1 MIATESSFLPP
12 HSLFRPSNTSRER
25 QKAVET
31 SGFSSMTAM
40 DTQLDYTSVLD
51 LLLTNL
57 REQLLQAT
65 VFESF

>member
-1 MIATESSFLPP
+1 
-12 HSLFRPSNTSRER
+12 
-25 QKAVET
+25 
-31 SGFSSMTAM
+31 MTAM